1 MLTNLEFLQ
10 TGQPWPPKQTE
21 ERARLIRYRDNR
33 ALFEGRHEL
42 VFHEV
47 FARLFRRDP
56 NMKMSIEMVLGWPKR
71 LSTLWADLLVG
82 ETPAV
87 SDAGTELAQY
97 VSDLVQRLDLWRRV
111 YLAALDTSRYGNAVF
126 KVRRDEKGVKVAVIP
141 PACWFPVVSDTDAK
155 EVAVHVLA
163 WPTGDPSAGTGK
175 LHVELHTPGHVEYRD
190 YARGGS
196 PLTGNVGGNIGK
208 LLSQTGEDTGVDAP
222 LVVPV
227 SNLETSDAIYG
238 HDDYSDLTSIIQELE
253 VRFAQLAR
261 ILDKHADPKM
271 YGPDVTRVDEET
283 GLTVADLGDYIP
295 MQDKTEVPPG
305 YLVWNA
311 QTESSFK
318 QIEMLMQQ
326 FYILS
331 ETSPAVFGEIK
342 SGLAESGSALRPYR
356 MEPCRRA
363 VRRFEPFLRQRQRS
377 RAERGRAVRGK
388 EARHAKEAFL
398 RAVGKIRAAVAVQV
412 NVHKSGQQHRARC
425 AAAWP
430 HCRNAAG
437 IYLHIAGVKAEI
449 RAKVKDAFKQHRRS
463 PPLSCFGF
471 SRNTHIQAR

>member
-42 VFHEV
+42 VFREV

-87 SDAGTELAQY
+87 SDAGTESAQY

-111 YLAALDTSRYGNAVF
+111 YLAALDASRYGNAVI
-126 KVRRDEKGVKVAVIP
+126 KVRRDEKGVKMAVIP

-163 WPTGDPSAGTGK
+163 WPTGDPSAGMGK
-175 LHVELHTPGHVEYRD
+175 LHVELHTSGHVEYRD
-190 YARGGS
+190 YARGDS
-196 PLTGNVGGNIGK
+196 LLTGDAGGNIGK
-208 LLSQTGEDTGVDAP
+208 LLSQTDEDTGVDAP
-222 LVVPV
+222 LVIPV

-342 SGLAESGSALRPYR
+342 SGLAESGSALRRLLTVPLAKVNR
-356 MEPCRRA
+356 VRGGFDAA
-363 VRRFEPFLRQRQRS
+363 VREVIRLAALLDDGKKVAPVIAWKDGLPDDE
-377 RAERGRAVRGK
+377 AEMVQT
-388 EARHAKEAFL
+388 E
-398 RAVGKIRAAVAVQV
+398 AVAV
-412 NVHKSGQQHRARC
+412 G
-425 AAAWP
+425 
-430 HCRNAAG
+430 AG
-437 IYLHIAGVKAEI
+437 ITSKLSAMKRAYGYDDGQAEEELKRIAEEEPALE
-449 RAKVKDAFKQHRRS
+449 D
-463 PPLSCFGF
+463 PTTFGGQDG
-471 SRNTHIQAR
+471 NAPDDGE